1 MPHQYIEAPNKVK
14 IRNSLSIFLA
24 GGISNCED
32 WQSKASKA
40 LSRQDYLTVV
50 NPRRNDWKM
59 DKNEVEESVIQI
71 AWEFDYIRRVSDVLF
86 WFTDDTLQ
94 PITLYELGAALE
106 RNHKYWDES
115 ENPQGQRIFLGADK
129 AYKRLLDVKV
139 QAKLVGYKW
148 EIRDN
153 LETLLKD
160 VVQYHK
166 SLSPA

>member
-14 IRNSLSIFLA
+14 IKNQLSVFLA

-32 WQSKASKA
+32 WQSQAARA
-40 LSRQDYLTVV
+40 LEPENSLTVI

-59 DKNEVEESVIQI
+59 DGSQVEESVIQI
-71 AWEFDYIRRVSDVLF
+71 AWEFEYIRKVTDILF

-106 RNHKYWDES
+106 RNHDFWNGDE
-115 ENPQGQRIFLGADK
+115 NGQRVFIGVDK
-129 AYKRLLDVKV
+129 NYKRALDVKV

-148 EIRDN
+148 PVREN
-153 LETLLKD
+153 LGILLND
-160 VVQYHK
+160 LVQYQNSISH
-166 SLSPA
+166 